1 MSTSAA
7 QTCKYVS
14 ESLPLT
20 DGTLALLLVSSKVS
34 HSKPAA
40 QDAQVLVAIANLK
53 ELVQVASL
61 PKGPGHPGPHA
72 FHWHV
77 QVRGYLCHWQ

>member
-1 MSTSAA
+1 M
-7 QTCKYVS
+7 S
-14 ESLPLT
+14 ESLPFKLT
-20 DGTLALLLVSSKVS
+20 DGTLALLFKLGSSKVS

-77 QVRGYLCHWQ
+77 RGYLCHWQ